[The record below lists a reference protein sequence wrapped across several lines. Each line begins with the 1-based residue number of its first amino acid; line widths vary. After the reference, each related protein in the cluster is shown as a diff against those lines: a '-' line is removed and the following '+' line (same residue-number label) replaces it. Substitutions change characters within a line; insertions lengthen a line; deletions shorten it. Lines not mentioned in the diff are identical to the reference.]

1 MKPFTME
8 PVLNYRQQLED
19 VAKQKLHAA
28 LEEEDALLQQITA
41 VKDALTD
48 LFRRLE
54 TARTKGTTVDMLV
67 LFENRIVITNEQL
80 TKMQKEHV
88 ILKQKIKRRR
98 KELLSTSKDR
108 KILEKLRDQQNLAYR
123 KYIDK
128 KENAALDEIAVL
140 FHER

>member
-80 TKMQKEHV
+80 TKMQK
-88 ILKQKIKRRR
+88 
-98 KELLSTSKDR
+98 
-108 KILEKLRDQQNLAYR
+108 NM
-123 KYIDK
+123 
-128 KENAALDEIAVL
+128 L
-140 FHER
+140 F